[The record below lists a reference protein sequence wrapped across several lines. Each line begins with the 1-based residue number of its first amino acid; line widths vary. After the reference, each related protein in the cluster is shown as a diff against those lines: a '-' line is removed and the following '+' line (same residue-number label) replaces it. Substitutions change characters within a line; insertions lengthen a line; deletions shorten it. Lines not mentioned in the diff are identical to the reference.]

1 MIDGSPFLYAG
12 NGRRFMDEILIKA
25 GGFLFMIALGF
36 VLKRIGLFSLDDSGF
51 LSKLVLKVTLPMA
64 IIKNFQGLELNRS
77 YLMAIG
83 IGFAVNFIA
92 IAVVMLLTRK
102 KSPAHRAFY
111 IINTAGFNI
120 GLCTLPYMSSFFA
133 ADAVALVCMFDVG
146 NAIMCFGITF
156 SIAMVISKGSVNSKE
171 ILRTLFSSMPFVTYL
186 VMILLCAAQIRL
198 PQPVYTVAGMIGQA
212 NSFLAMLLI
221 GILFEPKIN
230 RIEGKDMAG
239 VFLLRMALGTAFS
252 LLIYHLLPI
261 PLRYRQVLAIIV
273 FSPILSVAP
282 IYTERCGYNRSV
294 AAVLNSLM
302 LPFSMVVMTLL
313 LMLLKVY

>member
-1 MIDGSPFLYAG
+1 ME
-12 NGRRFMDEILIKA
+12 EILIKA
-25 GGFLFMIALGF
+25 CGFLFMIALGF
-36 VLKRIGLFSLDDSGF
+36 TLKRIGLFSLEDSGF

-64 IIKNFQGLELNRS
+64 IIKNFQGLELNKS

-92 IAVVMLLTRK
+92 IAVVLLLTRK

-156 SIAMVISKGSVNSKE
+156 SIAMVISKGAAGVSGKE

-186 VMILLCAAQIRL
+186 VMILLCAAQIHL

-230 RIEGKDMAG
+230 RSEGKDMVS
-239 VFLLRMALGTAFS
+239 VFLLRMALGITFS
-252 LLIYHLLPI
+252 LLIYHFLPV
-261 PLRYRQVLAIIV
+261 PLMYRQVLAIIV

-282 IYTERCGYNRSV
+282 IYTERCGYNRGV

-302 LPFSMVVMTLL
+302 LPFSMVVMTIL

>member
-1 MIDGSPFLYAG
+1 ME
-12 NGRRFMDEILIKA
+12 EILIKA
-25 GGFLFMIALGF
+25 CGFLFMIALGF
-36 VLKRIGLFSLDDSGF
+36 TLKRIGLFSLDDSGF
-51 LSKLVLKVTLPMA
+51 LSKLVLKITLPMA
-64 IIKNFQGLELNRS
+64 IIKNFQGLELNKS

-92 IAVVMLLTRK
+92 IAVVLLLTRK

-156 SIAMVISKGSVNSKE
+156 SIAMVISKGTAGVNGKE

-186 VMILLCAAQIRL
+186 VMILLCAAQIHL

-212 NSFLAMLLI
+212 NAFLAMLLI

-230 RIEGKDMAG
+230 RSEGKDMAG
-239 VFLLRMALGTAFS
+239 VFFLRMALGIMFS
-252 LLIYHLLPI
+252 LLIYHFLPV
-261 PLRYRQVLAIIV
+261 PLMYRQVLSIIV

-282 IYTERCGYNRSV
+282 IYTERCGYNRAV

-302 LPFSMVVMTLL
+302 LPFSMVVMTIL

>member
-1 MIDGSPFLYAG
+1 
-12 NGRRFMDEILIKA
+12 MDEILIKA

-92 IAVVMLLTRK
+92 IAVVLLLTRK
-102 KSPAHRAFY
+102 KSPAHRA
-111 IINTAGFNI
+111 FNI

-156 SIAMVISKGSVNSKE
+156 SIAMVISKGSVNGKE

-186 VMILLCAAQIRL
+186 VMILLCAAQIHL

-230 RIEGKDMAG
+230 RSERKDMAG
-239 VFLLRMALGTAFS
+239 VFLLRMALGIAFS
-252 LLIYHLLPI
+252 LLIYHFLPI

-302 LPFSMVVMTLL
+302 LPFSMVVMTIL

>member
-1 MIDGSPFLYAG
+1 
-12 NGRRFMDEILIKA
+12 MDEILIKA

-156 SIAMVISKGSVNSKE
+156 SIAMVISKGSVNGKE
-171 ILRTLFSSMPFVTYL
+171 IFLYAVCDLFGDDFALCGANPSATARLHGCRDDWTGKLLSCNAFNRDFV
-186 VMILLCAAQIRL
+186 
-198 PQPVYTVAGMIGQA
+198 
-212 NSFLAMLLI
+212 
-221 GILFEPKIN
+221 
-230 RIEGKDMAG
+230 
-239 VFLLRMALGTAFS
+239 
-252 LLIYHLLPI
+252 
-261 PLRYRQVLAIIV
+261 
-273 FSPILSVAP
+273 
-282 IYTERCGYNRSV
+282 
-294 AAVLNSLM
+294 
-302 LPFSMVVMTLL
+302 
-313 LMLLKVY
+313 

>member
-1 MIDGSPFLYAG
+1 
-12 NGRRFMDEILIKA
+12 MDEILIKA

-156 SIAMVISKGSVNSKE
+156 SIAMVISKGSVNGKE
-171 ILRTLFSSMPFVTYL
+171 ILRTRFFP
-186 VMILLCAAQIRL
+186 LCRL
-198 PQPVYTVAGMIGQA
+198 
-212 NSFLAMLLI
+212 
-221 GILFEPKIN
+221 
-230 RIEGKDMAG
+230 
-239 VFLLRMALGTAFS
+239 
-252 LLIYHLLPI
+252 
-261 PLRYRQVLAIIV
+261 
-273 FSPILSVAP
+273 
-282 IYTERCGYNRSV
+282 
-294 AAVLNSLM
+294 
-302 LPFSMVVMTLL
+302 
-313 LMLLKVY
+313 

>member
-1 MIDGSPFLYAG
+1 ME
-12 NGRRFMDEILIKA
+12 EILIKA
-25 GGFLFMIALGF
+25 CGFLFMIALGF
-36 VLKRIGLFSLDDSGF
+36 TLKRIGLFSLDDSGF
-51 LSKLVLKVTLPMA
+51 LSKLVLKITLPMA
-64 IIKNFQGLELNRS
+64 IIKNFQGLELNKS

-92 IAVVMLLTRK
+92 IAVVLLLTRK

-156 SIAMVISKGSVNSKE
+156 SIAMVISKGTAGVSGKE

-186 VMILLCAAQIRL
+186 VMILLCAAQIHL

-212 NSFLAMLLI
+212 NAFLAMLLI

-230 RIEGKDMAG
+230 RSEGKDMAG
-239 VFLLRMALGTAFS
+239 VFFLRMALGITFS
-252 LLIYHLLPI
+252 LLIYHFLPV
-261 PLRYRQVLAIIV
+261 PLMYRQVLSIIV

-282 IYTERCGYNRSV
+282 IYTERCGYNRAV

-302 LPFSMVVMTLL
+302 LPFSMVVMTIL

>member
-1 MIDGSPFLYAG
+1 ME
-12 NGRRFMDEILIKA
+12 EILIKA
-25 GGFLFMIALGF
+25 CGFLFMIALGF
-36 VLKRIGLFSLDDSGF
+36 TLKRIGLFSLDDSGF
-51 LSKLVLKVTLPMA
+51 LSKLVLKITLPMA
-64 IIKNFQGLELNRS
+64 IIKNFQGLELNKS

-92 IAVVMLLTRK
+92 IAVVLLLTRK

-156 SIAMVISKGSVNSKE
+156 SIAMVISKGAAGVSGRE

-186 VMILLCAAQIRL
+186 VMILLCAAQIHL

-212 NSFLAMLLI
+212 NAFLAMLLI

-230 RIEGKDMAG
+230 RSEGKDMAG
-239 VFLLRMALGTAFS
+239 VFFLRMALGIMFS
-252 LLIYHLLPI
+252 LLIYHFLPV
-261 PLRYRQVLAIIV
+261 PLMYRQVLSIIV

-282 IYTERCGYNRSV
+282 IYTERCGYNRAV

-302 LPFSMVVMTLL
+302 LPFSMVVMTIL

>member
-1 MIDGSPFLYAG
+1 ME
-12 NGRRFMDEILIKA
+12 EILIKA
-25 GGFLFMIALGF
+25 CGFLFMIAMGF
-36 VLKRIGLFSLDDSGF
+36 TLKRIGLFSLDDSGF
-51 LSKLVLKVTLPMA
+51 LSKLVLKITLPMA
-64 IIKNFQGLELNRS
+64 IIKNFQGLELNKS

-92 IAVVMLLTRK
+92 IAVVLLLTRK

-156 SIAMVISKGSVNSKE
+156 SIAMVISKGTAGVSGKE

-186 VMILLCAAQIRL
+186 VMILLCAAQIHL

-212 NSFLAMLLI
+212 NAFLAMLLI

-230 RIEGKDMAG
+230 RSEGKDMAG
-239 VFLLRMALGTAFS
+239 VFFLRMALGITFS
-252 LLIYHLLPI
+252 LLIYHFLPV
-261 PLRYRQVLAIIV
+261 PLMYRQVLSIIV

-282 IYTERCGYNRSV
+282 IYTERCGYNRAV

-302 LPFSMVVMTLL
+302 LPFSMVVMTIL

>member
-1 MIDGSPFLYAG
+1 
-12 NGRRFMDEILIKA
+12 MDEILIKA

-102 KSPAHRAFY
+102 KS
-111 IINTAGFNI
+111 NTAGFNI

-156 SIAMVISKGSVNSKE
+156 SIAMVISKGSVNGKE

-186 VMILLCAAQIRL
+186 VMILLCAAQIHL

-230 RIEGKDMAG
+230 RSERKDMAG
-239 VFLLRMALGTAFS
+239 VFLLRMALGIAFS
-252 LLIYHLLPI
+252 LLIYHFLPI

-302 LPFSMVVMTLL
+302 LPFSMVVMTIL